1 MRATKKD
8 EKINLCDKL
17 TVDTQGLQN
26 LLDCGR
32 VTAVEIGSLAGAR
45 IEMGKRVLDECKQGE
60 AILKC
65 NIQENRK

>member
-8 EKINLCDKL
+8 EKFNLCDKL

-45 IEMGKRVLDECKQGE
+45 IEMGKRVLWNVNKVRQYLN
-60 AILKC
+60 AIST
-65 NIQENRK
+65 E

>member
-1 MRATKKD
+1 MRATKKE

-45 IEMGKRVLDECKQGE
+45 IEMGKRVLWNVNKVRQYLN
-60 AILKC
+60 AIST
-65 NIQENRK
+65 E

>member
-45 IEMGKRVLDECKQGE
+45 IEMGKRVLWNVNKVRQYLN
-60 AILKC
+60 AIST
-65 NIQENRK
+65 E